1 MIKNVAVLMGGFSS
15 EKDISFKS
23 GEVIFKNIDKT
34 KYKPFKIII
43 EKHKWYYTD
52 KHKNEY
58 DVCLNDFSITLKNKK
73 IIFWYIKFSN
83 TTRKIFT
90 SR

>member
-34 KYKPFKIII
+34 KYTPFK
-43 EKHKWYYTD
+43 
-52 KHKNEY
+52 
-58 DVCLNDFSITLKNKK
+58 LL
-73 IIFWYIKFSN
+73 
-83 TTRKIFT
+83 
-90 SR
+90 